1 MAINF
6 ETLKNSLYSW
16 AVANVP
22 SGMPVVYYFPNAPR
36 PTVDYVSL
44 LLSTLEQIG
53 WDFRP
58 EPENDDGDVEQVG
71 DRELVVQIQAYG
83 GQVFNV
89 LENLRTS
96 LQKVTVLDSLR
107 ANGIVFVSW
116 YPIQDIT
123 DLIDSRFEQR
133 ASMDVRFRLANVYD
147 DVLGTIAQVEL
158 EEVVLNVD
166 GSTVIDETVLIPP
179 TL

>member
-6 ETLKNSLYSW
+6 EALKTSLYNW
-16 AVANVP
+16 ATSNVP

-36 PTVDYVSL
+36 PTVDYVTL
-44 LLSTLEQIG
+44 LISTFEQID
-53 WDFRP
+53 WDYRL
-58 EPENDDGDVEQVG
+58 EPTDEAGNVQQVG
-71 DRELVVQIQAYG
+71 DREFVLHVQAYG
-83 GQVFNV
+83 GQPMNV

-96 LQKVTVLDSLR
+96 LQMVTVLDSLR

-123 DLIDSRFEQR
+123 DLVDSRFEQR
-133 ASMDVRFRLANVYD
+133 ASMDVRFRLANVYG

-158 EEVVLNVD
+158 EEIILNVD

-179 TL
+179 TI